1 MSAAQEEAVLPAPEP
16 AKLRY
21 SKLWWGI
28 GWTFIALVVYGS
40 LQAPDRADI
49 PFLVSDKLVHFGAY
63 WLMTLWFAGVLH
75 RRRYPWLAL
84 GLLALGGGIE
94 LLQGAMGFGR
104 DADWRDMVANT
115 LGIFTALGVAYAG
128 LGSWMVVIE
137 RRLAP
142 SAS

>member
-1 MSAAQEEAVLPAPEP
+1 MSAAQGGAVLPGPAP

-28 GWTFIALVVYGS
+28 GWAFIALVVYGS
-40 LQAPDRADI
+40 LQAPDGPDI

-63 WLMTLWFAGVLH
+63 WLMTIWFAGVLH

-115 LGIFTALGVAYAG
+115 LGVFTALGVAYAG

-137 RRLAP
+137 RRLSP